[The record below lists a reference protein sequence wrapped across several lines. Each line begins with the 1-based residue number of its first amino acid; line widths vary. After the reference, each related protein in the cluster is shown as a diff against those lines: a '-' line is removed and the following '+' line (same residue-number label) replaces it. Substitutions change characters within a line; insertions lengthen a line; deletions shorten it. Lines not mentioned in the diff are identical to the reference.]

1 MLVYT
6 CMSGLS
12 VKCIRTHFCDF
23 IIYMN
28 CVLNYTKYG
37 LTVFK
42 PKRTQIPTSWRVRKD
57 VETGGKGEGNLTLL
71 YDSDTN
77 HSRCRIRLN
86 VIPQKSAVV

>member
-1 MLVYT
+1 
-6 CMSGLS
+6 MSGLS
-12 VKCIRTHFCDF
+12 VQCIRTHFCDS

-57 VETGGKGEGNLTLL
+57 VETGGKGWGAT
-71 YDSDTN
+71 
-77 HSRCRIRLN
+77 SRFYMNPTPIIRD
-86 VIPQKSAVV
+86 VV